1 MKSNE
6 LLRKLKKAGWYEVR
20 TTGSHLTLRHD
31 TNPETIIFPY
41 HGAKEVK
48 KGLEN
53 AILKQAGLK

>member
-1 MKSNE
+1 MI
-6 LLRKLKKAGWYEVR
+6 L
-20 TTGSHLTLRHD
+20 
-31 TNPETIIFPY
+31 FPY